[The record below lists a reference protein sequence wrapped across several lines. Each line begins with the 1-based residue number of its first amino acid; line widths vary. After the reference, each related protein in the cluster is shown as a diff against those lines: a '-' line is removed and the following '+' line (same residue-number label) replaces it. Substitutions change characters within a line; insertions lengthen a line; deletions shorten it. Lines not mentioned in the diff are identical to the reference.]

1 MRFRMG
7 VHLGDACK
15 LRIVLDA
22 EVGLAAGESG
32 KEIPMLLDVLAV
44 VERLAT
50 PDFRAP
56 AGRRAPVT
64 GCWVGCQAESR
75 KD

>member
-7 VHLGDACK
+7 VHLGDAWK

-50 PDFRAP
+50 PDSRAT
-56 AGRRAPVT
+56 AGRRLLDA
-64 GCWVGCQAESR
+64 G
-75 KD
+75 

>member
-50 PDFRAP
+50 PDFARQRG
-56 AGRRAPVT
+56 AGRRLLDA
-64 GCWVGCQAESR
+64 G
-75 KD
+75 